1 LVHRQPETQLPSA
14 ARRGAGSEALR
25 GLQIEPMLPRD
36 LPEVLEIEQATF
48 PIPWTHESFL
58 HEIERNPFACNR
70 VVRASHGAVVGY
82 ASAWMVDGEVRINNI
97 AIREEFRGL
106 GYGEALL
113 RSLLELGQALGC
125 ATATLEVRPSNFPA
139 ISLYTKLG
147 FRESGRRKAYYTDT
161 REDALVMKVFL

>member
-1 LVHRQPETQLPSA
+1 
-14 ARRGAGSEALR
+14 
-25 GLQIEPMLPRD
+25 
-36 LPEVLEIEQATF
+36 
-48 PIPWTHESFL
+48 
-58 HEIERNPFACNR
+58 
-70 VVRASHGAVVGY
+70 
-82 ASAWMVDGEVRINNI
+82 MVDGEVRINNI